1 MTSDS
6 IKSLTKQ
13 RKNLFSQYVCDMKKV
28 DESIAKSVIHRHNED
43 QFIKSWSKMVG
54 NPSNR
59 LVVSKP
65 AQGKFFDDCKA
76 LVNSIKE
83 IRLAQKTKDI
93 KKTAHI
99 QLQNIQKID
108 EEIRKL
114 KIQQR
119 QGDEY

>member
-1 MTSDS
+1 MIADS
-6 IKSLTKQ
+6 LDLLAKQ

-28 DESIAKSVIHRHNED
+28 DESIAKNIIHRHKED
-43 QFIKSWSKMVG
+43 QFIDSWGKIVS

-59 LVVSKP
+59 LTLSKP
-65 AQGKFFDDCKA
+65 DHVTFFDNCKA
-76 LVNSIKE
+76 FVNSINE
-83 IRLAQKTKDI
+83 IRLVQKKESI
-93 KKTAHI
+93 KKTTRI
-99 QLQNIQKID
+99 QLENIHKID

>member
-43 QFIKSWSKMVG
+43 QFIKSWGKIIE

-65 AQGKFFDDCKA
+65 EQEKFFDDCKT

>member
-1 MTSDS
+1 MIADS
-6 IKSLTKQ
+6 IKSLVKQ
-13 RKNLFSQYVCDMKKV
+13 RKILYGQYVCDMKKV
-28 DESIAKSVIHRHNED
+28 DGIIAKNIIHRHKED
-43 QFIKSWSKMVG
+43 QFMDSWSKIIDNPG
-54 NPSNR
+54 NKII
-59 LVVSKP
+59 LSKP
-65 AQGKFFDDCKA
+65 DQVKFFDDCKT

-83 IRLAQKTKDI
+83 IRLAQKTKNI

-99 QLQNIQKID
+99 QLQDIQKID